1 MLVDDHQLFSRGL
14 ELLLNTDP
22 ESRVRVLAR
31 TEDASRALELVRH
44 HRPKV
49 AIIDL
54 VMPPPGGLAAV
65 EAVKRHYPE
74 VRVLALSGNDDVA
87 SACDALRAGADGFLL
102 KSSEPDELVPPLIA
116 LASGVS
122 VVPAP
127 VMNAL
132 LDAKASSGQARLA
145 GLEADDIA
153 LLRLVAAGL
162 ESVEIAEQLHVSE
175 RTAKR
180 LVAALLRRIEVANRV
195 QAAAFAGRAGLLGRG
210 IRPGSGGPGVPGL
223 ALTPGERR
231 ISSVMQFFRS
241 HHLSDCARDRPICA
255 PHRNPQE
262 HVPLGGGVLSAARR
276 GDGFA

>member
-1 MLVDDHQLFSRGL
+1 MRTEEDLLTVVLVDDHQLFSRGL

-22 ESRVRVLAR
+22 ESRVKVLAR
-31 TEDASRALELVRH
+31 TEEASRALELVRH
-44 HRPKV
+44 HQPKV

-74 VRVLALSGNDDVA
+74 VRVLALSGNDDVI
-87 SACDALRAGADGFLL
+87 SAVDALRAGADGFLL

-116 LASGVS
+116 LASGIS

-132 LDAKASSGQARLA
+132 LDAKAASGETRLA
-145 GLEADDIA
+145 GLGEDDIV

-162 ESVEIAEQLHVSE
+162 ESIEIAETLHVSE

-180 LVAALLRRIEVANRV
+180 MVAALLRRIEVANRV
-195 QAAAFAGRAGLLGRG
+195 QAAAFAGRAGLLEVG
-210 IRPGSGGPGVPGL
+210 PSGPGDP
-223 ALTPGERR
+223 P
-231 ISSVMQFFRS
+231 
-241 HHLSDCARDRPICA
+241 
-255 PHRNPQE
+255 
-262 HVPLGGGVLSAARR
+262 
-276 GDGFA
+276 

>member
-1 MLVDDHQLFSRGL
+1 MTEESILTVVLVDDHQLFSRGL

-22 ESRVRVLAR
+22 ESRVRVLGR

-65 EAVKRHYPE
+65 ESVKHHYPE
-74 VRVLALSGNDDVA
+74 VRVLALSGNDDVT
-87 SACDALRAGADGFLL
+87 SAVDALRAGADGFLL

-116 LASGVS
+116 LAAGVS
-122 VVPAP
+122 VIPAP

-132 LDAKASSGQARLA
+132 LDAKAASGETRLA
-145 GLEADDIA
+145 DLGAEDLA

-180 LVAALLRRIEVANRV
+180 MVAALLRRIEVANRV
-195 QAAAFAGRAGLLGRG
+195 QAAAFAGRAGLLEVD
-210 IRPGSGGPGVPGL
+210 PSGP
-223 ALTPGERR
+223 A
-231 ISSVMQFFRS
+231 
-241 HHLSDCARDRPICA
+241 DA
-255 PHRNPQE
+255 P
-262 HVPLGGGVLSAARR
+262 
-276 GDGFA
+276 

>member
-1 MLVDDHQLFSRGL
+1 MTVIPGDTPAPPGLTGILTVVLVDDHQLFSRGL

-31 TEDASRALELVRH
+31 TEDAGRAVELVRH
-44 HRPKV
+44 HQPKV

-65 EAVKRHYPE
+65 EAVKRNYPH
-74 VRVLALSGNDDVA
+74 VRVLALSGNDDVT
-87 SACDALRAGADGFLL
+87 SAVDALRAGADGFLL

-116 LASGVS
+116 LASGVA

-132 LDAKASSGQARLA
+132 LDAKASSGETRLA
-145 GLEADDIA
+145 GLGEEDIA

-162 ESVEIAEQLHVSE
+162 ESIEIAEQLHVSE

-180 LVAALLRRIEVANRV
+180 MVAALLRRIEVANRV
-195 QAAAFAGRAGLLGRG
+195 QAAAFAGRAGLLE
-210 IRPGSGGPGVPGL
+210 SGPSGPP
-223 ALTPGERR
+223 
-231 ISSVMQFFRS
+231 S
-241 HHLSDCARDRPICA
+241 A
-255 PHRNPQE
+255 P
-262 HVPLGGGVLSAARR
+262 
-276 GDGFA
+276 

>member
-1 MLVDDHQLFSRGL
+1 VKTEADVLTVVLVDDHQLFSRGL

-22 ESRVRVLAR
+22 DSRVKVLAR
-31 TEDASRALELVRH
+31 TEDAGRALELVRH
-44 HRPKV
+44 HRPRV

-54 VMPPPGGLAAV
+54 VMPPPGGLSAV
-65 EAVKRHYPE
+65 EAVKRHYPD

-87 SACDALRAGADGFLL
+87 SAVDALRAGADGFLL

-116 LASGVS
+116 LASGIA

-132 LDAKASSGQARLA
+132 LDAKATSGETRLA
-145 GLEADDIA
+145 GLGDEDIA

-162 ESVEIAEQLHVSE
+162 ESVEIAEALHVSE

-195 QAAAFAGRAGLLGRG
+195 QAAAFAGRAGILECDSAG
-210 IRPGSGGPGVPGL
+210 PPPAPSGG
-223 ALTPGERR
+223 ER
-231 ISSVMQFFRS
+231 SW
-241 HHLSDCARDRPICA
+241 
-255 PHRNPQE
+255 
-262 HVPLGGGVLSAARR
+262 
-276 GDGFA
+276 

>member
-1 MLVDDHQLFSRGL
+1 MKTEHEVLTVILVDDHQLFSRGL

-22 ESRVRVLAR
+22 ASGVKVLAR
-31 TEDASRALELVRH
+31 TEDAAKAVELVRH

-74 VRVLALSGNDDVA
+74 VRVLALSGNDDVI
-87 SACDALRAGADGFLL
+87 SAVDALRAGADGFLL

-122 VVPAP
+122 IVPAP
-127 VMNAL
+127 VMHAL
-132 LDAKASSGQARLA
+132 LDAKASSGETRLA
-145 GLEADDIA
+145 GLTDEDII
-153 LLRLVAAGL
+153 LLRLVASGL
-162 ESVEIAEQLHVSE
+162 ESVEIAEHLHVSE

-195 QAAAFAGRAGLLGRG
+195 QAAAFAGRAGLLE
-210 IRPGSGGPGVPGL
+210 S
-223 ALTPGERR
+223 
-231 ISSVMQFFRS
+231 
-241 HHLSDCARDRPICA
+241 
-255 PHRNPQE
+255 
-262 HVPLGGGVLSAARR
+262 
-276 GDGFA
+276 

>member
-1 MLVDDHQLFSRGL
+1 MMTQEDVLTVVLVDDHQLFSRGL

-44 HRPKV
+44 HQPMV

-65 EAVKRHYPE
+65 EEVKRHYPH
-74 VRVLALSGNDDVA
+74 VRVLALSGNDDVT
-87 SACDALRAGADGFLL
+87 SAVDALRAGADGFLL

-116 LASGVS
+116 LASGVA

-132 LDAKASSGQARLA
+132 LDAKASSGETRLA
-145 GLEADDIA
+145 GLCEEEIA
-153 LLRLVAAGL
+153 LLRLVAAGM
-162 ESVEIAEQLHVSE
+162 ESIEIAETLHVSE

-195 QAAAFAGRAGLLGRG
+195 QAAAFAGRAGILEVD
-210 IRPGSGGPGVPGL
+210 PSGPP
-223 ALTPGERR
+223 
-231 ISSVMQFFRS
+231 S
-241 HHLSDCARDRPICA
+241 A
-255 PHRNPQE
+255 P
-262 HVPLGGGVLSAARR
+262 
-276 GDGFA
+276 

>member
-1 MLVDDHQLFSRGL
+1 MRTETGLLTVVLVDDHQLFSRGL

-31 TEDASRALELVRH
+31 TEDADKAVELVRH

-65 EAVKRHYPE
+65 AAVKRNYPH
-74 VRVLALSGNDDVA
+74 VKVLALSGNDDVS
-87 SACDALRAGADGFLL
+87 SAVDALRAGADGFLL

-132 LDAKASSGQARLA
+132 LDAKASSGETRLA
-145 GLEADDIA
+145 GLGDDDIA

-180 LVAALLRRIEVANRV
+180 MVAALLRRIEVANRV
-195 QAAAFAGRAGLLGRG
+195 QAAAFAGRAGLLESDPS
-210 IRPGSGGPGVPGL
+210 RPPP
-223 ALTPGERR
+223 
-231 ISSVMQFFRS
+231 
-241 HHLSDCARDRPICA
+241 A
-255 PHRNPQE
+255 P
-262 HVPLGGGVLSAARR
+262 
-276 GDGFA
+276 

>member
-1 MLVDDHQLFSRGL
+1 VTRTEADLLTVVLVDDHQLFSRGL

-22 ESRVRVLAR
+22 ASGVRVLAR
-31 TEDASRALELVRH
+31 TEDAGRAVELVRH
-44 HRPKV
+44 HQPKV

-65 EAVKRHYPE
+65 EAVKRHYPS

-87 SACDALRAGADGFLL
+87 SAVEALRAGADGFLL

-122 VVPAP
+122 VVPPP
-127 VMNAL
+127 VMSAL
-132 LDAKASSGQARLA
+132 FDAKTCSGETRLA
-145 GLEADDIA
+145 GLGDDDIT

-162 ESVEIAEQLHVSE
+162 ESVEIAEHLHVSE

-195 QAAAFAGRAGLLGRG
+195 QAAAFAGRAGLL
-210 IRPGSGGPGVPGL
+210 
-223 ALTPGERR
+223 
-231 ISSVMQFFRS
+231 
-241 HHLSDCARDRPICA
+241 D
-255 PHRNPQE
+255 
-262 HVPLGGGVLSAARR
+262 
-276 GDGFA
+276 GD

>member
-1 MLVDDHQLFSRGL
+1 VKTDTNVLTVVLVDDHQLFSRGL

-31 TEDASRALELVRH
+31 TEDAGRAVELVRH

-65 EAVKRHYPE
+65 AAVKRNYPE
-74 VRVLALSGNDDVA
+74 VKVLALSGNDDVS
-87 SACDALRAGADGFLL
+87 SAADALRAGADGFLL

-116 LASGVS
+116 LASGVA
-122 VVPAP
+122 VLPAP
-127 VMNAL
+127 VMAAL
-132 LDAKASSGQARLA
+132 LDARASSGEARLA
-145 GLEADDIA
+145 GLGDDDVA

-162 ESVEIAEQLHVSE
+162 ESVEIADALHVSE

-195 QAAAFAGRAGLLGRG
+195 QAAAFAGRAGLLE
-210 IRPGSGGPGVPGL
+210 PDPS
-223 ALTPGERR
+223 
-231 ISSVMQFFRS
+231 
-241 HHLSDCARDRPICA
+241 A
-255 PHRNPQE
+255 P
-262 HVPLGGGVLSAARR
+262 
-276 GDGFA
+276 

>member
-1 MLVDDHQLFSRGL
+1 VRTDRDLLTVVLVDDHQLFSRGL

-22 ESRVRVLAR
+22 DSRVKVLAR
-31 TEDASRALELVRH
+31 TEDAGRALELVRH

-54 VMPPPGGLAAV
+54 VMPPPGGLSAIA
-65 EAVKRHYPE
+65 AVKRHYPE
-74 VRVLALSGNDDVA
+74 VRVLALSGNDDVT
-87 SACDALRAGADGFLL
+87 SAVDALRAGADGFLL

-132 LDAKASSGQARLA
+132 LDAKTTSGETRLA
-145 GLEADDIA
+145 GLGDEDIA

-162 ESVEIAEQLHVSE
+162 ESVEIAEHLHVSE

-195 QAAAFAGRAGLLGRG
+195 QAAAFAGRAGVLQCD
-210 IRPGSGGPGVPGL
+210 PSGPP
-223 ALTPGERR
+223 P
-231 ISSVMQFFRS
+231 
-241 HHLSDCARDRPICA
+241 A
-255 PHRNPQE
+255 P
-262 HVPLGGGVLSAARR
+262 
-276 GDGFA
+276 

>member
-1 MLVDDHQLFSRGL
+1 MRTDEAVLTVVLVDDHQLFSRGL

-44 HRPKV
+44 HQPMV

-65 EAVKRHYPE
+65 EEVKRHYPH
-74 VRVLALSGNDDVA
+74 VRVLALSGNDDVT
-87 SACDALRAGADGFLL
+87 SAVDALRAGADGFLL

-116 LASGVS
+116 LASGVA

-132 LDAKASSGQARLA
+132 LDAKASSGETRLA
-145 GLEADDIA
+145 GLCEEDIA

-162 ESVEIAEQLHVSE
+162 ESIEIAETLHVSE

-195 QAAAFAGRAGLLGRG
+195 QAAAFAGRAGILEVD
-210 IRPGSGGPGVPGL
+210 PSGPP
-223 ALTPGERR
+223 
-231 ISSVMQFFRS
+231 S
-241 HHLSDCARDRPICA
+241 A
-255 PHRNPQE
+255 P
-262 HVPLGGGVLSAARR
+262 
-276 GDGFA
+276 

>member
-1 MLVDDHQLFSRGL
+1 MTRTEEDLLTVVLVDDHQLFSRGL

-31 TEDASRALELVRH
+31 TEEASRALELVRH

-65 EAVKRHYPE
+65 EEVKRHYPE
-74 VRVLALSGNDDVA
+74 VRVLALSGNDDVT
-87 SACDALRAGADGFLL
+87 SALDALRAGADGFLL

-132 LDAKASSGQARLA
+132 LDAKASSGETRLA
-145 GLEADDIA
+145 GLCDEDIA

-162 ESVEIAEQLHVSE
+162 ESIEIADTLHVSE

-180 LVAALLRRIEVANRV
+180 MVAALLRRIEVANRV
-195 QAAAFAGRAGLLGRG
+195 QAAAIAGRAGLLEVG
-210 IRPGSGGPGVPGL
+210 PSGPP
-223 ALTPGERR
+223 A
-231 ISSVMQFFRS
+231 
-241 HHLSDCARDRPICA
+241 A
-255 PHRNPQE
+255 P
-262 HVPLGGGVLSAARR
+262 
-276 GDGFA
+276 

>member
-1 MLVDDHQLFSRGL
+1 MNVVEDDVLTVVLVDDHQLFSRGL

-54 VMPPPGGLAAV
+54 VMPPPGGLSAV
-65 EAVKRHYPE
+65 EAIKRHYPE
-74 VRVLALSGNDDVA
+74 VRVLALSGNDDVS
-87 SACDALRAGADGFLL
+87 SAVDALRAGADGFLL

-132 LDAKASSGQARLA
+132 LDAKASSGETRLA
-145 GLEADDIA
+145 GLGEDDIA

-162 ESVEIAEQLHVSE
+162 ESIEIAEQLHVSE

-195 QAAAFAGRAGLLGRG
+195 QAAAFAGRAGLL
-210 IRPGSGGPGVPGL
+210 
-223 ALTPGERR
+223 
-231 ISSVMQFFRS
+231 
-241 HHLSDCARDRPICA
+241 
-255 PHRNPQE
+255 
-262 HVPLGGGVLSAARR
+262 
-276 GDGFA
+276 DG

>member
-1 MLVDDHQLFSRGL
+1 VKIDEDVLTVVLVDDHQLFSRGL

-65 EAVKRHYPE
+65 EAVKRHYPG
-74 VRVLALSGNDDVA
+74 VRVLALSGNDDVS
-87 SACDALRAGADGFLL
+87 SAVDALRAGADGFLL

-122 VVPAP
+122 VVPTP

-145 GLEADDIA
+145 DLGADDVA
-153 LLRLVAAGL
+153 LLRLVATGL
-162 ESVEIAEQLHVSE
+162 ESIEIAEQLHVSE

-195 QAAAFAGRAGLLGRG
+195 QAAAFAGRAGLLELG
-210 IRPGSGGPGVPGL
+210 PSGPP
-223 ALTPGERR
+223 A
-231 ISSVMQFFRS
+231 
-241 HHLSDCARDRPICA
+241 A
-255 PHRNPQE
+255 P
-262 HVPLGGGVLSAARR
+262 
-276 GDGFA
+276 

>member
-1 MLVDDHQLFSRGL
+1 MMRTEEDVLTVVLVDDHQLFSRGL

-31 TEDASRALELVRH
+31 TEEASRALELVRH

-74 VRVLALSGNDDVA
+74 VRVLALSGNDDVT
-87 SACDALRAGADGFLL
+87 SAVDALRAGADGFLL

-116 LASGVS
+116 LASGVA

-132 LDAKASSGQARLA
+132 LDAKASSGETRLA
-145 GLEADDIA
+145 GLCEEDIA

-162 ESVEIAEQLHVSE
+162 ESIEIADTLHVSE

-195 QAAAFAGRAGLLGRG
+195 QAAAFAGRAGLLEVG
-210 IRPGSGGPGVPGL
+210 PSGPSP
-223 ALTPGERR
+223 
-231 ISSVMQFFRS
+231 
-241 HHLSDCARDRPICA
+241 A
-255 PHRNPQE
+255 P
-262 HVPLGGGVLSAARR
+262 
-276 GDGFA
+276 

>member
-1 MLVDDHQLFSRGL
+1 VRTEADVLTVVLVDDHQLFSRGL

-22 ESRVRVLAR
+22 DSRVRVLAR
-31 TEDASRALELVRH
+31 TEDAARALELVRH

-65 EAVKRHYPE
+65 EAVKRNYPD
-74 VRVLALSGNDDVA
+74 VRVLALSGNDDVN
-87 SACDALRAGADGFLL
+87 SAVDALRAGADGFLL

-132 LDAKASSGQARLA
+132 LDAKAASGETRLA
-145 GLEADDIA
+145 GLADDDIT

-162 ESVEIAEQLHVSE
+162 ESIEIAETLHVSE

-180 LVAALLRRIEVANRV
+180 MVAALLRRIEVANRV
-195 QAAAFAGRAGLLGRG
+195 QAAAFAGRAGLLE
-210 IRPGSGGPGVPGL
+210 IDPAGPPL
-223 ALTPGERR
+223 AP
-231 ISSVMQFFRS
+231 
-241 HHLSDCARDRPICA
+241 
-255 PHRNPQE
+255 
-262 HVPLGGGVLSAARR
+262 
-276 GDGFA
+276 

>member
-1 MLVDDHQLFSRGL
+1 MKTEEDVLTVVLVDDHQLFSRGL

-54 VMPPPGGLAAV
+54 VMPPPGGLSAV
-65 EAVKRHYPE
+65 EAIKRHYPG
-74 VRVLALSGNDDVA
+74 VRVLALSGNDDVT
-87 SACDALRAGADGFLL
+87 SAIDALRAGADGFLL

-127 VMNAL
+127 VMHAL
-132 LDAKASSGQARLA
+132 LDAKASSGETRVA
-145 GLEADDIA
+145 GLEVEEIA

-180 LVAALLRRIEVANRV
+180 MVAALLRRIEVANRV
-195 QAAAFAGRAGLLGRG
+195 QAAAFAGRAGLLELD
-210 IRPGSGGPGVPGL
+210 PSGPP
-223 ALTPGERR
+223 A
-231 ISSVMQFFRS
+231 
-241 HHLSDCARDRPICA
+241 A
-255 PHRNPQE
+255 P
-262 HVPLGGGVLSAARR
+262 
-276 GDGFA
+276 

>member
-1 MLVDDHQLFSRGL
+1 MVDEDVLTVVLVDDHQLFSRGL

-65 EAVKRHYPE
+65 EAVKRHYPL
-74 VRVLALSGNDDVA
+74 VRVLALSGNDDVR
-87 SACDALRAGADGFLL
+87 SAVDALRAGADGFLL

-116 LASGVS
+116 LASGVA
-122 VVPAP
+122 VVPGP

-132 LDAKASSGQARLA
+132 LDARASSGQTRLA
-145 GLEADDIA
+145 GLCPDDIA

-162 ESVEIAEQLHVSE
+162 ESIEIAEQLHVSE

-195 QAAAFAGRAGLLGRG
+195 QAAAFAGRAGLLD
-210 IRPGSGGPGVPGL
+210 
-223 ALTPGERR
+223 E
-231 ISSVMQFFRS
+231 
-241 HHLSDCARDRPICA
+241 
-255 PHRNPQE
+255 
-262 HVPLGGGVLSAARR
+262 
-276 GDGFA
+276 DG

>member
-1 MLVDDHQLFSRGL
+1 MKTDAEVLTVILVDDHQLFSRGL

-22 ESRVRVLAR
+22 ASGVKVLAR
-31 TEDASRALELVRH
+31 TEDAGRAVELVRH

-74 VRVLALSGNDDVA
+74 VRVLALSGNDDVS
-87 SACDALRAGADGFLL
+87 SAVEALRAGADGFLL

-122 VVPAP
+122 VVPPP

-132 LDAKASSGQARLA
+132 FDAKASSGQSRLA
-145 GLEADDIA
+145 GLGNEDVA

-162 ESVEIAEQLHVSE
+162 ESVEIAQQLHVSE

-180 LVAALLRRIEVANRV
+180 LVASLLRRIEVANRV
-195 QAAAFAGRAGLLGRG
+195 QAAAFAGRTGLL
-210 IRPGSGGPGVPGL
+210 
-223 ALTPGERR
+223 E
-231 ISSVMQFFRS
+231 
-241 HHLSDCARDRPICA
+241 
-255 PHRNPQE
+255 
-262 HVPLGGGVLSAARR
+262 
-276 GDGFA
+276 GD